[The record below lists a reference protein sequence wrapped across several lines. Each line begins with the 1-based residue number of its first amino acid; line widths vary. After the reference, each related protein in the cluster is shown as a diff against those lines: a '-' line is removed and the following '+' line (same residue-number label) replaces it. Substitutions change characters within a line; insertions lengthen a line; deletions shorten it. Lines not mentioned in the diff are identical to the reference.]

1 MAKRIIWSVKGKDDK
16 KEILAYWL
24 KRNRS
29 FVYPRKL
36 NKLLDDAIIQLAIYP
51 YPRRNTDIVDVYV
64 KIVRDYKIFFKED
77 NNSILIV
84 AIWDTRQDLQSL
96 RAILDK

>member
-24 KRNRS
+24 KRNQS

-36 NKLLDDAIIQLAIYP
+36 NKLLDDPIIQLAVYP
-51 YPRRNTDIVDVYV
+51 YPRRNTDVADVFV
-64 KIVRDYKIFFKED
+64 KIVRDYKIFLKK
-77 NNSILIV
+77 ILIQFSSLQYG
-84 AIWDTRQDLQSL
+84 IQDRISNL
-96 RAILDK
+96 